1 MRLLGK
7 FAVGTIGLAAVMAM
21 TPVRA
26 EAAVFTFDTCVTGFC
41 ADVTGAVVV
50 TATDSGDNI
59 DFIIENNTNGDID
72 YLRFL
77 SAPLPEGTAVIT
89 NFLTTDTVGEPTA
102 AFGAGNDA
110 TIGYNV
116 NVDFLNA
123 AALRFNSGEA
133 VSFTLGSS
141 TGFDLNV
148 SGFSPALAHVI
159 SLAIG
164 GQSVKLTT
172 GDGGSDPATVP
183 EPATMALFGLAALAT
198 ARRARKQ

>member
-7 FAVGTIGLAAVMAM
+7 FAAGTIGLVAALAI
-21 TPVRA
+21 TPAKA

-41 ADVTGAVVV
+41 GDVTGAVVV
-50 TATDSGDNI
+50 TATDSGNNI
-59 DFIIENNTNGDID
+59 DFTIENNTNGDID

-89 NFLTTDTVGEPTA
+89 NFLTTDTVGAPDA
-102 AFGAGNDA
+102 SFGAGNDA
-110 TIGYNV
+110 SIGYNV
-116 NVDFLNA
+116 NLDFASA
-123 AALRFNSGEA
+123 AALRFDAGEA

-148 SGFSPALAHVI
+148 SAFSPALAHVI

-172 GDGGSDPATVP
+172 GGGSDPVTVP
-183 EPATMALFGLAALAT
+183 EPATMALFGLAALAGV
-198 ARRARKQ
+198 RRARKQ